1 MKNLNDELT
10 EAEIARLIQ
19 DDYADAQQQARV
31 PPAELV
37 WMRAQLR
44 ARSEAARRAAL
55 PILIAQSVGVAAFA
69 GLLVS
74 MVSRFPVSDLP
85 QVPLTLVEVVVGSWL
100 ALAPLAVYLAL
111 SRE

>member
-1 MKNLNDELT
+1 M
-10 EAEIARLIQ
+10 AEHGDIEKLIQ
-19 DDYADAQQQARV
+19 DEYARAERQARV

-37 WMRAQLR
+37 WMRAQIR
-44 ARSEAARRAAL
+44 ARQDAARKAAL

-74 MVSRFPVSDLP
+74 TVSRFSTSDLP

-100 ALAPLAVYLAL
+100 ALAPLALYLAL

>member
-19 DDYADAQQQARV
+19 DEYADAQQQARV

-44 ARSEAARRAAL
+44 AREEAARRAAL

-74 MVSRFPVSDLP
+74 MVSRFSVSDLP
-85 QVPLTLVEVVVGSWL
+85 HVPLMLAEVVVGSWL

>member
-1 MKNLNDELT
+1 MIEHDD
-10 EAEIARLIQ
+10 IAALIQ
-19 DDYADAQQQARV
+19 EEYAVAEQQARV

-37 WMRAQLR
+37 WRRAQIR
-44 ARSEAARRAAL
+44 ARQEAARKAAL

-74 MVSRFPVSDLP
+74 TLSRFSFSDMP

-100 ALAPLAVYLAL
+100 ALAPLVLYLAL